1 MKELVEEGKVK
12 YLGLSEASA
21 SEIRRA
27 HAVHP
32 ITAVQME
39 WSLWTR
45 DLEEDIV
52 PTCRELGIAIV
63 PYSPLGKGFFAGS
76 KLTGAQEGD
85 MRGVCNLS
93 LAYSLGSYYNILLLL
108 IRALLFTCPSCF
120 WDPTVHNFWIDA

>member
-1 MKELVEEGKVK
+1 MVLRFSVEISVLYDHKEDSWSK
-12 YLGLSEASA
+12 EAFTF
-21 SEIRRA
+21 RRVLCNFRMCECEVSDA
-27 HAVHP
+27 NCSFDN
-32 ITAVQME
+32 E
-39 WSLWTR
+39 
-45 DLEEDIV
+45 
-52 PTCRELGIAIV
+52 CRELGIAIV

>member
-1 MKELVEEGKVK
+1 MKKLVEEGKVK
-12 YLGLSEASA
+12 HLGLSETSA
-21 SEIRRA
+21 SDIRRA

-63 PYSPLGKGFFAGS
+63 PYSPLGSGFFAGYNAREQ
-76 KLTGAQEGD
+76 KEGD
-85 MRGVCNLS
+85 FRTVCDLS
-93 LAYSLGSYYNILLLL
+93 LTY
-108 IRALLFTCPSCF
+108 
-120 WDPTVHNFWIDA
+120 